1 MVESDG
7 MGDRSEASHWRCSDW
22 KVVLLRLDSGG
33 AIGTGTWDEVVRRRR
48 CQKKTSEG
56 TVELR
61 D

>member
-1 MVESDG
+1 MD
-7 MGDRSEASHWRCSDW
+7 DRSEASHWRCSDW